1 MSQLVLVLKHSF
13 DLVTKFNE
21 LPVPYVMEKYRPNY
35 KLVTPKF
42 GCVICYQFG
51 PSSLGVQFGVE
62 TQYTSYIRNQLISQK
77 LLYISCVEVDKM
89 T

>member
-21 LPVPYVMEKYRPNY
+21 LPVPYVTEKYRPNY

-42 GCVICYQFG
+42 GCLICYQFG

-62 TQYTSYIRNQLISQK
+62 KQYTSYIRNRLISQK
-77 LLYISCVEVDKM
+77 LLNEFHVWKLIS
-89 T
+89 